1 LTNPGAGS
9 ITSAVLRGA
18 HTRLFVL
25 AAAGVLCAFHMS
37 HEQREACAPA
47 ASVFAAPVGA
57 DPAACLSTQ
66 RI

>member
-1 LTNPGAGS
+1 
-9 ITSAVLRGA
+9 VLRSA
-18 HTRLFVL
+18 HTRLLAL

-37 HEQREACAPA
+37 HDQREACAPA

-57 DPAACLSTQ
+57 DPAVCLSTQ